1 MKVLNI
7 LGLIFLLLIIVVAAS
22 MFYFSRG
29 LDEVLNISINP
40 VDLTD
45 VEDGIYKGR
54 YEYGRWTNE
63 LNVTVNNQKITRID
77 IEKDVKIVQ
86 PELSSQLFERVI
98 EKQNTTVDAVSGGT
112 VTCKAY
118 LKSIENALNK

>member
-1 MKVLNI
+1 MKVLKI

-40 VDLTD
+40 IDLTD

-63 LNVTVNNQKITRID
+63 LNVTVNSQKITRID

>member
-1 MKVLNI
+1 MKVLKI

-40 VDLTD
+40 IDLTD

-63 LNVTVNNQKITRID
+63 LNVTVNSQKITRID

-118 LKSIENALNK
+118 LKSIDNALNK